1 MDANRAAIFKLE
13 RQKGFITGQKLSDT
27 KNQIA
32 NDTRLKNLTVFN
44 ECVNWSLAISTLF
57 IYKH

>member
-27 KNQIA
+27 KIQIA
-32 NDTRLKNLTVFN
+32 NCVRLKNQSVFMN
-44 ECVNWSLAISTLF
+44 V
-57 IYKH
+57 